1 MNRIVAIFL
10 CFAAVFSLV
19 ACGNGAETTESF
31 SSGGDGLF
39 PEILTDSAS
48 SETTEEALPSDTD
61 ATEVNSSTDTDTED
75 SATTELPKV
84 GWDPE
89 IPHKVIM
96 DDSGTRILIADLN
109 LCGDGPED
117 IVIEDCIVWEWDS
130 VHAEGA
136 QVQGKDLRIDEAGLR
151 YSSYW
156 EKDVVIFSGS
166 GGWVGILDYETK
178 EVLFE
183 DNPGNGPH
191 SVELLPNGDLVVAC
205 SGNGST
211 DQGEVLHYPLSEGK
225 TSVGSRVPLKS
236 AHGICWD
243 PQNEVLW
250 VLGDTEI
257 IACSVRNGELSVIS
271 GMGASLKEIGHGGGH
286 DLVPV
291 YGQPGKYWV
300 SGGKGI
306 FLFDSETETVTANYS
321 RAAGYKGTNVKGIA
335 WFPDGTMIQ
344 TAHDQGG
351 TGTYRS
357 SLLRVLY
364 LGYSS
369 GRVKQVT
376 VKELMIPHREGSQ
389 TYKIHTLS
397 KDYQ

>member
-1 MNRIVAIFL
+1 MKRISVLLL
-10 CFAAVFSLV
+10 CFFTVFSFV
-19 ACGNGAETTESF
+19 ACGGNVAATDTTT
-31 SSGGDGLF
+31 SGGDGLF
-39 PEILTDSAS
+39 TEDLTDSAV
-48 SETTEEALPSDTD
+48 TDVKPS
-61 ATEVNSSTDTDTED
+61 ADTED
-75 SATTELPKV
+75 AQPSTETDTNTENSVTPELPEV

-109 LCGDGPED
+109 LCGDSPED

-130 VHAEGA
+130 AHAEGA
-136 QVQGKDLRIDEAGLR
+136 ELQGKDLRIDEALLR

-156 EKDVVIFSGS
+156 DKDVVIFSGS

-183 DNPGNGPH
+183 DKPGNGPH

-211 DQGEVLHYPLSEGK
+211 DQGEVLYYPLSEGK

-236 AHGICWD
+236 AHGVCWD
-243 PQNEVLW
+243 PQNEVIW
-250 VLGDTEI
+250 ALGDTEI
-257 IACSVRNGELSVIS
+257 IACSIRNGEISVVS
-271 GMGASLKEIGHGGGH
+271 GAGASLKDIGHGGGH

-300 SGGKGI
+300 SSGKGI
-306 FLFDSETETVTANYS
+306 LLFDSATDTVTASYL
-321 RAAGYKGTNVKGIA
+321 RASGYKGTNVKGIA

-364 LGYSS
+364 LDYTT
-369 GRVKQVT
+369 GRVKQIT
-376 VKELMIPHREGSQ
+376 VRELMVPHRAGSQ